1 LVSTSCTQ
9 LPSTLSCLSAP
20 SYVAR
25 RHLHSFPTR
34 RSSDLPPWRSS
45 STSPRQCCR
54 PSADGDHF
62 LRPTLRTNFIQSWL
76 FSCRPAPRMGL
87 MNATKHLLAGDRVA
101 DVSRVLAG
109 PYTTAL
115 PAHQGAEVIKIE
127 MPGHGDDSRHLGP
140 FTDSGSTYFT
150 GLNRGKRSIEADLK
164 DPEHHARLLELIAD
178 CDVVVENFRP
188 GVAAKLGL
196 SYEDLVA
203 VKSDIVYASI
213 SGFGQ
218 AGAQAKRP

>member
-1 LVSTSCTQ
+1 RLLALRPCPTTPPASPRLCLLLHILFFFSELRAPTGVY
-9 LPSTLSCLSAP
+9 TLS
-20 SYVAR
+20 
-25 RHLHSFPTR
+25 LHDALPISRT
-34 RSSDLPPWRSS
+34 PPWRSS

-76 FSCRPAPRMGL
+76 FSCRPAPRMAL
-87 MNATKHLLAGDRVA
+87 MNATKHLLAGVRVV
-101 DVSRVLAG
+101 DFSRVLAG
-109 PYTTAL
+109 PYATAML
-115 PAHQGAEVIKIE
+115 ADQGAEVIKIE

-178 CDVVVENFRP
+178 CDVV
-188 GVAAKLGL
+188 
-196 SYEDLVA
+196 
-203 VKSDIVYASI
+203 
-213 SGFGQ
+213 
-218 AGAQAKRP
+218 